1 MFTWPFTA
9 LSFPICCPSL
19 LFRKWQARKQSKLR
33 EGENQHIN
41 RMIQPCSSRYL
52 NVRML
57 LELEYLW
64 VLGCSD
70 RTTHLKSLTIPP
82 KDALPHRIP
91 LNFHQL
97 SSPPHLLL
105 ICPAYFPSLHSSLPP
120 SLPLRLSL
128 PSHKITGH
136 LQTIPLI
143 LQLQSSV
150 PTSFTF
156 SLSQTRLSIIY
167 AYILLIWKLFDM
179 LEKNNCH
186 AGSKFF

>member
-41 RMIQPCSSRYL
+41 RMIQTCSSRYL

-64 VLGCSD
+64 VFGCSD
-70 RTTHLKSLTIPP
+70 RTTHLKSLTISP

-105 ICPAYFPSLHSSLPP
+105 ICPAYLIPPFLTDSLPP
-120 SLPLRLSL
+120 SPPFAPITQNNRPFANYSANPPTPVIRPHFFHLLSLSNSSLHHLRLRTTNL
-128 PSHKITGH
+128 ET
-136 LQTIPLI
+136 L
-143 LQLQSSV
+143 
-150 PTSFTF
+150 
-156 SLSQTRLSIIY
+156 RY
-167 AYILLIWKLFDM
+167 AG
-179 LEKNNCH
+179 EK
-186 AGSKFF
+186 